1 MKILLG
7 ARSRHLQVDPFQL
20 RYTEDFIKLKNED
33 PKAYYKALYEL
44 ANAYFIE
51 NVLCIFLAPD
61 IPEEILELVYDK
73 YENTPKIN
81 KIVEQIIKYPDTPEY
96 LLDKCAESKVAYYRK
111 LVASRPDLSEDII
124 LKLSE
129 DSNSNVKIA
138 LAYNYTTPVE
148 ILEKLTQDLDKDVS
162 QAATR
167 ELEYRQ
173 RMHDY
178 FMRDNA

>member
-7 ARSRHLQVDPFQL
+7 ARNRHIQVDPFQL
-20 RYTEDFIKLKNED
+20 KCTEDFIKLKNED
-33 PKAYYKALYEL
+33 PKAYYRALYEL
-44 ANAYFIE
+44 ANAFFFE
-51 NVLCIFLAPD
+51 NVLSIFLAPD
-61 IPEEILELVYDK
+61 IPEEILELLYDK
-73 YENTPKIN
+73 YADNPGLNRVLEN
-81 KIVEQIIKYPDTPEY
+81 IIKYTDTPEY
-96 LLDKCAESKVAYYRK
+96 LVDKCAESKVAYYRK
-111 LVASRPDLSEDII
+111 LVASRPDLSEDTI

-129 DSNSNVKIA
+129 DSNPNVKIA

-148 ILEKLTQDLDKDVS
+148 ILEKLTQDPDIDVN

-178 FMRDNA
+178 FTRDNA